1 MAINID
7 KIETKDGI
15 FRGYEEKTS
24 VEINVLKQKVSF
36 KELTYTF
43 EDVLKIARFV
53 EQCVEIKDE

>member
-43 EDVLKIARFV
+43 KDVLKIARFV
-53 EQCVEIKDE
+53 ESCVGIEDE

>member
-1 MAINID
+1 MAISID

-53 EQCVEIKDE
+53 ESCVGIEDE